1 MVKDYKEVNR
11 FIAGVLNGQ
20 TVDVHEEMKKSQF
33 MKIVN
38 KAAMRESVKNIIAFN
53 QFGMDTRMINISG

>member
-1 MVKDYKEVNR
+1 MKDYKEVNR
-11 FIAGVLNGQ
+11 FIAGVLNGH